1 MNKCILLKNKYEG
14 FITQMQQH
22 LSRLKYHRVI
32 NQSEIDSI
40 LNIDSNYAPRPN
52 RIVSEVKAI
61 YHTIRE
67 SLRIISETIA
77 QDAININAPL
87 LDTDAFNNDLVNT
100 TILLLKQNKASCKS
114 FLEFMS
120 HVVYMI
126 NHTDDGNEITYTNI
140 KISNDRDYYFFC
152 DS

>member
-1 MNKCILLKNKYEG
+1 
-14 FITQMQQH
+14 MQQH

-52 RIVSEVKAI
+52 RIESEVKAI

-114 FLEFMS
+114 FLEFMEPCRIYDKS
-120 HVVYMI
+120 H
-126 NHTDDGNEITYTNI
+126 
-140 KISNDRDYYFFC
+140 
-152 DS
+152 